1 MKTVMLIDACVM
13 LPIML
18 VKNISKNKKKIF
30 MDFSRIFGMSFQMKD
45 DLLGHTTSTSVLG
58 KTKMNDNHREQ
69 PNYVEL
75 YGVDKTSKILKENKD
90 SIINILNALPYDT
103 YYLSH
108 MVNIV
113 FSRKY

>member
-1 MKTVMLIDACVM
+1 
-13 LPIML
+13 
-18 VKNISKNKKKIF
+18 

-69 PNYVEL
+69 QNYVEL

-90 SIINILNALPYDT
+90 CIINILNELPYDT